1 MLFSIDLSFFIV
13 KNQQG
18 VKHVVDLA
26 IDLNSHVRVT
36 SNDLVQPGGATIK
49 VSDSRLKDL
58 KGTLPSGTIKDFTI
72 SRIILRG
79 NLIGGWAHSRDLIY
93 VSSLF
98 KAYNTEQ
105 KVFETLQLA
114 EKAGINTM
122 NVSVTQ
128 FPLINKYKRIFDSS
142 LQTMSQVHPTKEDPF
157 GDIDKAIAA
166 GVDLV
171 QIQGNCCDW
180 RVRDGEIDVLE
191 KAIEYIKRQ
200 GFTAGLGAHSI
211 QALKQCDEAG
221 ILPDFYMKTFH
232 HDHYWS
238 AHPRENRIPF
248 SVDGDRS
255 PDHNQFHD
263 NMFCLFPEEKIDF
276 KKNKNIPFCG
286 FKVLAGGA
294 IHPEDGFRFA
304 FENGADFLCVGM
316 FDYQIVKQEPDA
328 AGK

>member
-180 RVRDGEIDVLE
+180 RVRDG
-191 KAIEYIKRQ
+191 
-200 GFTAGLGAHSI
+200 
-211 QALKQCDEAG
+211 
-221 ILPDFYMKTFH
+221 
-232 HDHYWS
+232 
-238 AHPRENRIPF
+238 PRK
-248 SVDGDRS
+248 S
-255 PDHNQFHD
+255 H
-263 NMFCLFPEEKIDF
+263 
-276 KKNKNIPFCG
+276 
-286 FKVLAGGA
+286 
-294 IHPEDGFRFA
+294 
-304 FENGADFLCVGM
+304 
-316 FDYQIVKQEPDA
+316 
-328 AGK
+328 